1 MRTHAERYI
10 YSITSMACTN
20 DALRLAARLIIY
32 SGDENAMRPALVQ
45 RADLIPCSK
54 GEARIRELELFKE
67 SRLWSFGH
75 AFFGRIEIQETRSS
89 EIKIGPPPEASASIW
104 RAYYHASSSLP
115 RIRRMPTS
123 SLPRVSIPLAAPSFC
138 RSHQQLSQL

>member
-1 MRTHAERYI
+1 
-10 YSITSMACTN
+10 MACTN

-45 RADLIPCSK
+45 RARPHSLLDKVKLEIK
-54 GEARIRELELFKE
+54 ELELFKE

-89 EIKIGPPPEASASIW
+89 EIKIGPPPEGSASIW
-104 RAYYHASSSLP
+104 RAY
-115 RIRRMPTS
+115 
-123 SLPRVSIPLAAPSFC
+123 
-138 RSHQQLSQL
+138 